1 MADLT
6 TARIDRNREAL
17 VALNKLSGTVQRQ
30 LLPSLKKYTL
40 LAIVEC
46 PKNII
51 LDRVELTESQLKW
64 MRERERDLRKL
75 VARRTPH
82 AKRVEILQQGGF
94 LGRLLAPVLIRSVGG
109 LTQKLID
116 KI

>member
-1 MADLT
+1 M
-6 TARIDRNREAL
+6 
-17 VALNKLSGTVQRQ
+17 
-30 LLPSLKKYTL
+30 LPSLKKDTL

-46 PKNII
+46 AKNII
-51 LDRVELTESQLKW
+51 LERVELADSQLKW

-94 LGRLLAPVLIRSVGG
+94 LGRLLVPILIGSVGG